1 MYNFHIQVKE
11 VLVMTSEE
19 KNYLFDQGLA
29 LADILEKECV
39 ELLGMMENIDDRV
52 NISRVIAKYEADG
65 DDVFHAASEQLQK
78 IELDP
83 DTRLRIFQML
93 RHIEDVIDMVDEL
106 SKTIVRYNMRTVTN
120 GFKASVNS
128 INGAVGKLIVLI
140 NAMREYEPEMKE
152 HFTRTVNAF
161 DAFKVDYEKMYD
173 VLIFELFSKPHDVVD
188 IIRCKAVYDAI
199 RDIFEAFEVSADDAY
214 KFIVS
219 RG

>member
-1 MYNFHIQVKE
+1 
-11 VLVMTSEE
+11 MTSEE
-19 KNYLFDQGLA
+19 RDYLFDQAIA
-29 LADILEKECV
+29 LSGILEKECV

-52 NISRVIAKYEADG
+52 AISREISKLEAEG
-65 DDVFHAASEQLQK
+65 DDLFHTTTERLQK
-78 IELDP
+78 IELEP
-83 DTRLRIFQML
+83 DIRLRIFQMI
-93 RHIEDVIDMVDEL
+93 RHIEDVTDMVDEL

-128 INGAVGKLIVLI
+128 INAAVTKLIVLI
-140 NAMREYEPEMKE
+140 NAMREYQPELKE
-152 HFTRTVNAF
+152 QFTKTVNAF

-214 KFIVS
+214 KYVIS
-219 RG
+219 KG

>member
-1 MYNFHIQVKE
+1 
-11 VLVMTSEE
+11 MTSEE
-19 KNYLFDQGLA
+19 RDYLFDQAIA
-29 LADILEKECV
+29 LSGILEKECV

-52 NISRVIAKYEADG
+52 AMSREISKLEAEG
-65 DDVFHAASEQLQK
+65 DDIFHTTTERLQK
-78 IELDP
+78 IELEP
-83 DTRLRIFQML
+83 DIRLRIFQMI
-93 RHIEDVIDMVDEL
+93 RHIEDITDMVDEL

-128 INGAVGKLIVLI
+128 INAAVTKLIVLI
-140 NAMREYEPEMKE
+140 NAMREYQPELKE
-152 HFTRTVNAF
+152 QFTKTVNAF

-214 KFIVS
+214 KYVIS
-219 RG
+219 KG

>member
-1 MYNFHIQVKE
+1 
-11 VLVMTSEE
+11 MTIEE
-19 KNYLFDQGLA
+19 KNYLFDQALA
-29 LADILEKECV
+29 LSGILEQESV

-52 NISRVIAKYEADG
+52 AISKAISKLEAEG
-65 DDVFHAASEQLQK
+65 DDIFHTTTAELQK
-78 IELDP
+78 MELDEE
-83 DTRLRIFQML
+83 TRLKIFHMI
-93 RHIEDVIDMVDEL
+93 RHIEDVTDMIDEL
-106 SKTIVRYNMRTVTN
+106 SKTIVRYNTRTVTN

-128 INGAVGKLIVLI
+128 INGAIKKLVVLI

-152 HFTRTVNAF
+152 HFTKTVNSF

-173 VLIFELFSKPHDVVD
+173 VLIFDLFSKPHDVVD

>member
-1 MYNFHIQVKE
+1 
-11 VLVMTSEE
+11 MTIEE
-19 KNYLFDQGLA
+19 KNYLFDQAIA
-29 LADILEKECV
+29 LSGILEQESV

-52 NISRVIAKYEADG
+52 AISKAISKLEAEG
-65 DDVFHAASEQLQK
+65 DDIFHATTAELQK
-78 IELDP
+78 MELDEE
-83 DTRLRIFQML
+83 TRLKIFHMI
-93 RHIEDVIDMVDEL
+93 RHIEDVTDMIDEL
-106 SKTIVRYNMRTVTN
+106 SKTIVRYNTRTVTN

-128 INGAVGKLIVLI
+128 INGAIKKLVVLI

-152 HFTRTVNAF
+152 HFTKTVNSF

-173 VLIFELFSKPHDVVD
+173 VLIFDLFSKPHDVVD

>member
-1 MYNFHIQVKE
+1 
-11 VLVMTSEE
+11 MTIEE
-19 KNYLFDQGLA
+19 KNYLFDQALA
-29 LADILEKECV
+29 LSGILEQESV

-52 NISRVIAKYEADG
+52 AISKAISKLEAEG
-65 DDVFHAASEQLQK
+65 DDIFHATTAELQK
-78 IELDP
+78 MELDEE
-83 DTRLRIFQML
+83 TRLKIFHMI
-93 RHIEDVIDMVDEL
+93 RHIEDVTDMIDEL
-106 SKTIVRYNMRTVTN
+106 SKTIVRYNTRTVTN
-120 GFKASVNS
+120 GFMASVDS
-128 INGAVGKLIVLI
+128 INGAIKKLVVLI

-152 HFTRTVNAF
+152 HFTKTVNSF

-173 VLIFELFSKPHDVVD
+173 VLIFDLFSKPHDVVD

>member
-1 MYNFHIQVKE
+1 
-11 VLVMTSEE
+11 MTLEE
-19 KNYLFDQGLA
+19 KNYLFDQALA
-29 LADILEKECV
+29 LSAILEQEGL

-52 NISRVIAKYEADG
+52 AISKAIAKLESEG
-65 DDVFHAASEQLQK
+65 DDIFHATNESLQK
-78 IELDP
+78 MELDP
-83 DTRLRIFQML
+83 EMRIKIFQMI
-93 RHIEDVIDMVDEL
+93 RHIEDVTDMVDEL
-106 SKTIVRYNMRTVTN
+106 SKTIVRYNTRTVTN

-128 INGAVGKLIVLI
+128 INGAVKKLVVLI

-152 HFTRTVNAF
+152 HFTRTVNTF

-173 VLIFELFSKPHDVVD
+173 VLIFDLFSKPHDVVD
-188 IIRCKAVYDAI
+188 IIRCKAIYDAI

>member
-1 MYNFHIQVKE
+1 
-11 VLVMTSEE
+11 MTIEE
-19 KNYLFDQGLA
+19 KNYLFDQALA
-29 LADILEKECV
+29 LSGILEQESV

-52 NISRVIAKYEADG
+52 AISKAISKLEAEG
-65 DDVFHAASEQLQK
+65 DDIFHATTAELQK
-78 IELDP
+78 MELDEE
-83 DTRLRIFQML
+83 TRLKIFHMI
-93 RHIEDVIDMVDEL
+93 RHIEDVTDMIDEL
-106 SKTIVRYNMRTVTN
+106 SKTIVRYNTRTVTN

-128 INGAVGKLIVLI
+128 INGAIKKLVVLI

-152 HFTRTVNAF
+152 HFTKTVNSF

-173 VLIFELFSKPHDVVD
+173 VLIFDLFSKPHDVVD

>member
-1 MYNFHIQVKE
+1 
-11 VLVMTSEE
+11 MTIEE
-19 KNYLFDQGLA
+19 KNYLFDQALA
-29 LADILEKECV
+29 LSGILEQESV
-39 ELLGMMENIDDRV
+39 ELLGMMENIEDRV
-52 NISRVIAKYEADG
+52 AISRTITKLEAEG
-65 DDVFHAASEQLQK
+65 DDIFHATTAELQK
-78 IELDP
+78 MELDEE
-83 DTRLRIFQML
+83 TRLKIFHMI
-93 RHIEDVIDMVDEL
+93 RHIEDVTDMIDEL
-106 SKTIVRYNMRTVTN
+106 SKTIVRYNTRTVTN

-128 INGAVGKLIVLI
+128 INGAIKKLVVLI

-152 HFTRTVNAF
+152 HFTKTVNSF

-173 VLIFELFSKPHDVVD
+173 VLIFDLFSKPHDVVD

>member
-1 MYNFHIQVKE
+1 
-11 VLVMTSEE
+11 MTSEE
-19 KNYLFDQGLA
+19 RDYLFDQAIA
-29 LADILEKECV
+29 LSGILEKECV

-52 NISRVIAKYEADG
+52 AISREITKLEAEG
-65 DDVFHAASEQLQK
+65 DDIFHTTTERLQK
-78 IELDP
+78 IELEP
-83 DTRLRIFQML
+83 DIRLRIFQMI
-93 RHIEDVIDMVDEL
+93 RHIEDITDMVDEL

-128 INGAVGKLIVLI
+128 INAAVTKLIVLI
-140 NAMREYEPEMKE
+140 NAMREYQPELKE
-152 HFTRTVNAF
+152 QFTKTVNAF

-214 KFIVS
+214 KYVIS
-219 RG
+219 KG

>member
-1 MYNFHIQVKE
+1 
-11 VLVMTSEE
+11 MTLEE
-19 KNYLFDQGLA
+19 KNYLFDQALA
-29 LADILEKECV
+29 LSAILEQEGL

-52 NISRVIAKYEADG
+52 AISKAIAKLESEG
-65 DDVFHAASEQLQK
+65 DDIFHATNEGLQK
-78 IELDP
+78 MELDP
-83 DTRLRIFQML
+83 EMRIKIFQMI
-93 RHIEDVIDMVDEL
+93 RHIEDVTDMVDEL
-106 SKTIVRYNMRTVTN
+106 SKTIVRYNTRTVTN

-128 INGAVGKLIVLI
+128 INGAVKKLVVLI

-152 HFTRTVNAF
+152 HFTRTVNTF

-173 VLIFELFSKPHDVVD
+173 VLIFDLFSKPHDVVD
-188 IIRCKAVYDAI
+188 IIRCKAIYDAI

>member
-1 MYNFHIQVKE
+1 
-11 VLVMTSEE
+11 MTIEE
-19 KNYLFDQGLA
+19 KNYLFDQALA
-29 LADILEKECV
+29 LSGILAQESV

-52 NISRVIAKYEADG
+52 AISKAISKLEAEG
-65 DDVFHAASEQLQK
+65 DDIFHATTAELQK
-78 IELDP
+78 MELDEE
-83 DTRLRIFQML
+83 TRLKIFHMI
-93 RHIEDVIDMVDEL
+93 RHIEDVTDMIDEL
-106 SKTIVRYNMRTVTN
+106 SKTIVRYNTRTVTN

-128 INGAVGKLIVLI
+128 INGAIKKLVVLI

-152 HFTRTVNAF
+152 HFTKTVNSF

-173 VLIFELFSKPHDVVD
+173 VLIFDLFSKPHDVVD

>member
-1 MYNFHIQVKE
+1 
-11 VLVMTSEE
+11 MTSEE
-19 KNYLFDQGLA
+19 RDYLFDQAIA
-29 LADILEKECV
+29 LSGILEKECV

-52 NISRVIAKYEADG
+52 AISREITKLEAEG
-65 DDVFHAASEQLQK
+65 DDLFHTTTERLQK
-78 IELDP
+78 IELEP
-83 DTRLRIFQML
+83 DIRLRIFQMI
-93 RHIEDVIDMVDEL
+93 RHIEDITDMVDEL

-128 INGAVGKLIVLI
+128 INAAVTKLIVLI
-140 NAMREYEPEMKE
+140 NAMREYQPELKE
-152 HFTRTVNAF
+152 QFTKTVNAF

-214 KFIVS
+214 KYVIS
-219 RG
+219 KG

>member
-1 MYNFHIQVKE
+1 
-11 VLVMTSEE
+11 MTIEE
-19 KNYLFDQGLA
+19 KNYLFDQALA
-29 LADILEKECV
+29 LSAILEQECL

-52 NISRVIAKYEADG
+52 AISKAIAKLESEG
-65 DDVFHAASEQLQK
+65 DDIFHATNERLQK
-78 IELDP
+78 MDLDP
-83 DTRLRIFQML
+83 EMRIKIFQMV
-93 RHIEDVIDMVDEL
+93 RHIEDVTDMVDEL
-106 SKTIVRYNMRTVTN
+106 SKTIVRYNTRTVTN

-128 INGAVGKLIVLI
+128 INGAVKKLVVLI

-152 HFTRTVNAF
+152 HFTRTVNTF

-173 VLIFELFSKPHDVVD
+173 VLIFDLFSKPHDVVD
-188 IIRCKAVYDAI
+188 IIRCKAIYDAI

>member
-1 MYNFHIQVKE
+1 
-11 VLVMTSEE
+11 MTIEE
-19 KNYLFDQGLA
+19 KDYLFDQALA
-29 LADILEKECV
+29 LSAILEQECL

-52 NISRVIAKYEADG
+52 AISKAIAKLESEG
-65 DDVFHAASEQLQK
+65 DDIFHATNERLQK
-78 IELDP
+78 MDLDP
-83 DTRLRIFQML
+83 EMRIKIFQMV
-93 RHIEDVIDMVDEL
+93 RHIEDVTDMVDEL
-106 SKTIVRYNMRTVTN
+106 SKTIVRYNTRTVTN

-128 INGAVGKLIVLI
+128 INGAVKKLVVLI

-152 HFTRTVNAF
+152 HFTKTVNTF

-173 VLIFELFSKPHDVVD
+173 VLIFDLFSKPHDVVD
-188 IIRCKAVYDAI
+188 IIRCKAIYDAI

>member
-1 MYNFHIQVKE
+1 
-11 VLVMTSEE
+11 MTIEE
-19 KNYLFDQGLA
+19 KNYLFDQALA
-29 LADILEKECV
+29 LSSILEQESV

-52 NISRVIAKYEADG
+52 AISKAISKLESEG
-65 DDVFHAASEQLQK
+65 DDIFHATNERLQK
-78 IELDP
+78 MEMDEE
-83 DTRLRIFQML
+83 TRIKIFHMI
-93 RHIEDVIDMVDEL
+93 RHVEDVTDMIDEL
-106 SKTIVRYNMRTVTN
+106 SKTIVRYNTRTVTN

-128 INGAVGKLIVLI
+128 INGAIKKLVVLI

-152 HFTRTVNAF
+152 HFTKTVNTF

-173 VLIFELFSKPHDVVD
+173 VLIFDLFSKPHDVVD

>member
-1 MYNFHIQVKE
+1 
-11 VLVMTSEE
+11 MTLEE
-19 KNYLFDQGLA
+19 KNYLFDQALA
-29 LADILEKECV
+29 LSAILEQEGL

-52 NISRVIAKYEADG
+52 AISKAIAKLESEG
-65 DDVFHAASEQLQK
+65 DDIFHATNESLQK
-78 IELDP
+78 MELDP
-83 DTRLRIFQML
+83 EMRIKIFQMI
-93 RHIEDVIDMVDEL
+93 RHIEDVTDMVDEL
-106 SKTIVRYNMRTVTN
+106 SKTIVRYNTRTVTN

-128 INGAVGKLIVLI
+128 INGAVKKLVVLI

-152 HFTRTVNAF
+152 HFTRTVNTF

-173 VLIFELFSKPHDVVD
+173 ILIFDLFSKPHDVVD
-188 IIRCKAVYDAI
+188 IIRCKAIYDAI

>member
-1 MYNFHIQVKE
+1 
-11 VLVMTSEE
+11 MTIEE
-19 KNYLFDQGLA
+19 KDFLFDQAIA
-29 LADILEKECV
+29 LSGVLEQECV

-52 NISRVIAKYEADG
+52 AISRAITKLEADG
-65 DDVFHAASEQLQK
+65 DDIFHAAIARLQE
-78 IELDP
+78 IELDAEM
-83 DTRLRIFQML
+83 RHKIFHML
-93 RHIEDVIDMVDEL
+93 RHIEDITDMVDEL
-106 SKTIVRYNMRTVTN
+106 SKTIVRYNTRTVTN

-128 INGAVGKLIVLI
+128 INAAVKKLIVVI

-152 HFTRTVNAF
+152 HFTKTINTF

-173 VLIFELFSKPHDVVD
+173 VLIFDLFSKPHDVVD

-219 RG
+219 RD

>member
-1 MYNFHIQVKE
+1 
-11 VLVMTSEE
+11 MTLDD
-19 KNYLFDQGLA
+19 KNYLFDQALA
-29 LADILEKECV
+29 LSAILEQECL

-52 NISRVIAKYEADG
+52 AISKAIAKLESEG
-65 DDVFHAASEQLQK
+65 DDIFHATNERLQK
-78 IELDP
+78 MELDP
-83 DTRLRIFQML
+83 EMRIKIFQMI
-93 RHIEDVIDMVDEL
+93 RHIEDVTDMVDEL
-106 SKTIVRYNMRTVTN
+106 SKTIVRYNTRTVTN

-128 INGAVGKLIVLI
+128 INGAVKKLVVLI

-152 HFTRTVNAF
+152 HFTRTVNTF

-173 VLIFELFSKPHDVVD
+173 VLIFDLFSKPHDVVD
-188 IIRCKAVYDAI
+188 IIRCKAIYDAI